1 MKQYIYLILTLGA
14 FFLNSCTDESWE
26 NGNAN
31 VEEGIPVEV
40 SLSFTQEEAAKV
52 TSKAALSEEDENKVY
67 DIRVFIFDKD
77 KNLEYTSLL
86 SYENGNTKKSGT
98 VNIPRGQ
105 VTTGQK
111 SIYAIANTVNGA
123 GSFSS
128 DLANITTVDEL
139 KSLYSTLSEMTDQR
153 LGGRLLMSGAYKAKD
168 ANEHAEEASCV
179 ITKDMNGKFLPGTIN
194 LSHVDSRITFK
205 VGVAENTNI
214 TFVPRTWHVV
224 NVPQQSFVFGSDSDY
239 ATKYFDTEPK
249 SFDNSTIDDTK
260 YKGGVFSFYMY
271 ENRKEAKGDI
281 EDYQDRERQKEGKG
295 PNGDFLYADP
305 QATYVV
311 LTGDYSDGDKTT
323 ASVRYTIHLGYVN
336 DVASDFNSLRNTIY
350 TYNVTVAGVENIILE
365 VESSQPGQ
373 EFEEKQP
380 GAEGSVVVAEQS
392 LSVDAHYEARNVTF
406 RKNALDNLSVLIS
419 TPFNSDGK
427 SDGKFSIDAE
437 TGEVTSTNF
446 EDYKWVKFVRRTA
459 DSGLAVYPGDT
470 ESVSTDGNGIPTN
483 DDGEHYLTID
493 QVLRQLY
500 GKISDNSKNYW
511 SGKGENR
518 SVTYTAFI
526 DEFYYTDRDWKKFVN
541 VDDRKM
547 HILCNTQFSSDK
559 QSDLTTANIMISQRS
574 IKTIYN
580 KNAKGYETAWGV
592 ETVDE
597 TKGMPMKDNVGAATE
612 VGYNNGRYTTY
623 KMIKNALNNIDKDNV
638 LLNKKWDNYI
648 EVTSDVKSN
657 KLKNRYHYAEFA
669 CLQRNRDLNGNKT
682 IDADEI
688 RWYLPST
695 TQYTGLWLGKDALY
709 PEARLFQKDP
719 ALITN
724 DTQNGG
730 DGGDNDNFVS
740 NNHFVSSNSVRF
752 WAEEGAA
759 TGSNKGEVVNM
770 NKTKFNFRCAR
781 NLGATG
787 KISYDEP
794 DENDKVDDYV
804 IPELDREGFVTKI
817 DLTRLDAFALR
828 STKEQNIEDH
838 KEHSGADFNRPY
850 KKFEV
855 VEARNN
861 KCPAGYRIPNQ
872 RELALIAGYST
883 TGMNATRSCTKSD
896 LTYKKGLYYIAISD
910 GTINKVTIY
919 QGASTAITRCV
930 RDID

>member
-52 TSKAALSEEDENKVY
+52 TSKAALSEDDENKVY

-77 KNLEYTSLL
+77 KKLEYTSLL
-86 SYENGNTKKSGT
+86 SYENGNTDKSGT
-98 VNIPRGQ
+98 VDIPRGE

-111 SIYAIANTVNGA
+111 YIYAIANTENGA

-128 DLANITTVDEL
+128 DNLATIKTVNDL
-139 KSLYSTLSEMTDQR
+139 KNLYSTLSEKTDQR
-153 LGGRLLMSGAYKAKD
+153 LGGRLLMSGAYKGNDEKED
-168 ANEHAEEASCV
+168 IEEASCV
-179 ITKDMNGKFLPGTIN
+179 ITKDMNGQTLPGTIN

-205 VGVAENTNI
+205 VGVAKGSNI

-224 NVPQQSFVFGSDSDY
+224 NVPQHSFVFGSNSDY
-239 ATKYFDTEPK
+239 ATKYFNTEPK

-271 ENRKEAKGDI
+271 ENRKEAKGNI
-281 EDYQDRERQKEGKG
+281 TDYQDRERQKEQSG

-350 TYNVTVAGVENIILE
+350 TYTVTVAGVDNIILE
-365 VESSQPGQ
+365 VESSQPGK

-406 RKNALDNLSVLIS
+406 RKNDLSNLSVLIS
-419 TPFNSDGK
+419 TPFNPN
-427 SDGKFSIDAE
+427 GKFSIDAK

-446 EDYKWVKFVRRTA
+446 EDYKWVKFVKTA
-459 DSGLAVYPGDT
+459 SGLAEYPGDT
-470 ESVSTDGNGIPTN
+470 GSVSTNEDGIPTN
-483 DDGEHYLTID
+483 DDGQHYLTID

-500 GKISDNSKNYW
+500 DKKDDSSRGYW
-511 SGKGENR
+511 SGRNDDDK

-526 DEFYYTDRDWKKFVN
+526 DEFYYTDRNWKEFVN

-547 HILCNTQFSSDK
+547 HILCNTKFSSDEL
-559 QSDLTTANIMISQRS
+559 SDLTTANIMISQRS

-580 KNAKGYETAWGV
+580 KNATDYETAWGV

-597 TKGMPMKDNVGAATE
+597 TKGMPMKSSATYVG
-612 VGYNNGRYTTY
+612 NNGRYNTFQMLGFTKDHLKQKPSWSTY
-623 KMIKNALNNIDKDNV
+623 IKVTDASLN
-638 LLNKKWDNYI
+638 L
-648 EVTSDVKSN
+648 N
-657 KLKNRYHYAEFA
+657 KLKEDYRKAEYA
-669 CLQRNRDLNGNKT
+669 CLQRNRDLDGDGK
-682 IDADEI
+682 IEADEI

-719 ALITN
+719 TLITA
-724 DTQNGG
+724 TGT
-730 DGGDNDNFVS
+730 DGGNDSNFRS
-740 NNHFVSSNSVRF
+740 NNHFISSNRVRF

-759 TGSNKGEVVNM
+759 TGNTAYNVMKS
-770 NKTKFNFRCAR
+770 KFNFRCAR
-781 NLGATG
+781 NLEKKGATYG
-787 KISYDEP
+787 YP
-794 DENDKVDDYV
+794 LENENVDDYV
-804 IPELDREGFVTKI
+804 KPTLNSNNHVTEI
-817 DLTRLDAFALR
+817 DLTRLDPFALR
-828 STKEQNIEDH
+828 GTKEINLSDSP
-838 KEHSGADFNRPY
+838 EHSGADLNRPY

-855 VEARNN
+855 KILEQNN
-861 KCPAGYRIPNQ
+861 NGKCPIGYRKPNQ

-883 TGMNATRSCTKSD
+883 TEIPQTSSCTYSD
-896 LTYKKGLYYIAISD
+896 LTYKSNKYYYSYWRGGD
-910 GTINKVTIY
+910 NINILTLEGSKNGPV
-919 QGASTAITRCV
+919 TRCV
-930 RDID
+930 KDID

>member
-67 DIRVFIFDKD
+67 DIRVFIFNKD
-77 KNLEYTSLL
+77 KKLEYTSLL

-98 VNIPRGQ
+98 VTIPKGE

-111 SIYAIANTVNGA
+111 YIYAIANTENGA

-128 DLANITTVDEL
+128 DLANIKTVGEL
-139 KSLYSTLSEMTDQR
+139 KELCSTLSEMTDQR
-153 LGGRLLMSGAYKAKD
+153 LGGRLLMSGAYKGNDDKE
-168 ANEHAEEASCV
+168 NIEEASCV
-179 ITKDMNGKFLPGTIN
+179 ITERMNGQTLPGKIN

-205 VGVAENTNI
+205 VGVAEGSNI

-224 NVPQQSFVFGSDSDY
+224 NVPKQSYVFGLDSDC
-239 ATKYFDTEPK
+239 ATEYFSTEPK
-249 SFDNSTIDDTK
+249 SFDNSTIDETK
-260 YKGGVFSFYMY
+260 YKGGGFSFYMY
-271 ENRKEAKGDI
+271 ENRKEAIKDI
-281 EDYQDRERQKEGKG
+281 TKYEDRERQKEGIG
-295 PNGDFLYADP
+295 LNGDFLYAHP

-323 ASVRYTIHLGYVN
+323 ASVRYTIHLGYVKN
-336 DVASDFNSLRNTIY
+336 VASDFKSLRNTIY

-365 VESSQPGQ
+365 VESSQPDQ
-373 EFEEKQP
+373 EFKEEQP

-406 RKNALDNLSVLIS
+406 RKNDLSNLSVLIS
-419 TPFNSDGK
+419 TPFNSK
-427 SDGKFSIDAE
+427 GKFSIDAN
-437 TGEVTSTNF
+437 TGNITVDNF
-446 EDYKWVKFVRRTA
+446 KDYNWVKFVRRIGE
-459 DSGLAVYPGDT
+459 SGLAEYPGDT
-470 ESVSTDGNGIPTN
+470 QSVITNDGIPTN
-483 DDGEHYLTID
+483 DDGKHYLTID
-493 QVLRQLY
+493 QVLLQLY
-500 GKISDNSKNYW
+500 NKKDDDSESYW
-511 SGKGENR
+511 SGNEK

-526 DEFYYTDRDWKKFVN
+526 DEFYYTDKEKNWKDFVN

-547 HILCNTQFSSDK
+547 HILCNTKFSSDEK
-559 QSDLTTANIMISQRS
+559 SDLTTANIMISQRS

-580 KNAKGYETAWGV
+580 KNTKGYETAWGV

-597 TKGMPMKDNVGAATE
+597 TKGMPMKVKTNYAART
-612 VGYNNGRYTTY
+612 GNNGRFTTY
-623 KMIKNALNNIDKDNV
+623 MMIKNALNIIDENDV
-638 LLNKKWDNYI
+638 LLEKNWDKYI

-657 KLKNRYHYAEFA
+657 KLKNSYHYAEFA

-719 ALITN
+719 SVITITEK
-724 DTQNGG
+724 DG
-730 DGGDNDNFVS
+730 DGGDNDNFAS

-759 TGSNKGEVVNM
+759 TGSNNGAVVDM
-770 NKTKFNFRCAR
+770 NRTKFNFRCAR

-794 DENDKVDDYV
+794 TEHDKVDDYV
-804 IPELDREGFVTKI
+804 IPKLNGGYVTEI

-828 STKEQNIEDH
+828 TTKEQNIEDH

-850 KKFEV
+850 KKFKV
-855 VEARNN
+855 KEAKNN

-883 TGMNATRSCTKSD
+883 SGMSATRSCTKSD
-896 LTYKKGLYYIAISD
+896 LTYKKGLYYIATFD
-910 GTINKVTIY
+910 GKINKVTIF
-919 QGASTAITRCV
+919 QEASTAIHRCV
-930 RDID
+930 KDVDN

>member
-77 KNLEYTSLL
+77 KKLEYTSLL

-98 VNIPRGQ
+98 VNIPRGL

-111 SIYAIANTVNGA
+111 YIYAIANTENGA

-128 DLANITTVDEL
+128 NDLENIKTVGEL
-139 KSLYSTLSEMTDQR
+139 KKLTSTLSEKTDQR
-153 LGGRLLMSGAYKAKD
+153 LGGRLLMSGAYKGNDDKED
-168 ANEHAEEASCV
+168 IEEASCV
-179 ITKDMNGKFLPGTIN
+179 ITKELDTKSLPGTIN

-205 VGVAENTNI
+205 VGVAKGSNI

-239 ATKYFDTEPK
+239 ATKYFNTEPK
-249 SFDNSTIDDTK
+249 SFDNSTIDETK

-271 ENRKEAKGDI
+271 ENRKEAKGNI
-281 EDYQDRERQKEGKG
+281 TDYQDRERQKEQSG

-350 TYNVTVAGVENIILE
+350 TYTVTVAGVDNIILE
-365 VESSQPGQ
+365 VESSQPGE
-373 EFEEKQP
+373 EFKEKQP

-406 RKNALDNLSVLIS
+406 RKNDLSNLSVLIS
-419 TPFNSDGK
+419 TPFNPN
-427 SDGKFSIDAE
+427 GKFSIDAK
-437 TGEVTSTNF
+437 TGKVTSTNF
-446 EDYKWVKFVRRTA
+446 EDYKWVKFVKTA
-459 DSGLAVYPGDT
+459 SGLAEYPGDT
-470 ESVSTDGNGIPTN
+470 KSVSTNGDGIPTN
-483 DDGEHYLTID
+483 DDGKHYLTID

-500 GKISDNSKNYW
+500 DKKDDSSKSYW
-511 SGKGENR
+511 SGKKNDK

-526 DEFYYTDRDWKKFVN
+526 DEYYYTDRDWKKFVN

-547 HILCNTQFSSDK
+547 HILCNTKFSSDQ

-580 KNAKGYETAWGV
+580 KNAKDYETAWGV

-597 TKGMPMKDNVGAATE
+597 TKGMPMKSSATYA
-612 VGYNNGRYTTY
+612 GNNGRYNTFLMLGFTQDFLSKSPSWSTY
-623 KMIKNALNNIDKDNV
+623 IKVTDASSD
-638 LLNKKWDNYI
+638 LNKLRDDYRK
-648 EVTSDVKSN
+648 
-657 KLKNRYHYAEFA
+657 AEYA
-669 CLQRNRDLNGNKT
+669 CLQRNRDLDGDGK
-682 IDADEI
+682 IEADEI

-719 ALITN
+719 TLITA
-724 DTQNGG
+724 TGT
-730 DGGDNDNFVS
+730 DGGNDSNFRS
-740 NNHFVSSNSVRF
+740 NNHFISSNRVRF

-759 TGSNKGEVVNM
+759 TGNTAYSVTKS
-770 NKTKFNFRCAR
+770 KFNFRCAR
-781 NLGATG
+781 NLEKKGAT
-787 KISYDEP
+787 YDYP
-794 DENDKVDDYV
+794 LENENVDDYV
-804 IPELDREGFVTKI
+804 KPTLNSNNHVTEI
-817 DLTRLDAFALR
+817 DLTRLDPFALR
-828 STKEQNIEDH
+828 STKEINLSDSP
-838 KEHSGADFNRPY
+838 EHSGADLNRPY

-855 VEARNN
+855 KILKQNN
-861 KCPAGYRIPNQ
+861 NGKCPKGYRKPNQ

-883 TGMNATRSCTKSD
+883 TEIPLTSSCTYSD
-896 LTYKKGLYYIAISD
+896 LTYKLNKYYYSYWREGEKINILTLE
-910 GTINKVTIY
+910 GTKNGPV
-919 QGASTAITRCV
+919 TRCV
-930 RDID
+930 KDID

>member
-67 DIRVFIFDKD
+67 DIRVFIFDKE
-77 KNLEYTSLL
+77 KKLEYTSLL
-86 SYENGNTKKSGT
+86 SYENGNTDKSGT
-98 VNIPRGQ
+98 VKIPRGE

-111 SIYAIANTVNGA
+111 YIYAIANTENGA

-128 DLANITTVDEL
+128 DNLANIKTVGDL
-139 KSLYSTLSEMTDQR
+139 KNLYSTLSEKTDQR
-153 LGGRLLMSGAYKAKD
+153 LGGRLLMSGAYKGNGDK
-168 ANEHAEEASCV
+168 EVEEASCV
-179 ITKDMNGKFLPGTIN
+179 ITKELDTKSLPGTIN

-205 VGVAENTNI
+205 VGVAKGSNI

-239 ATKYFDTEPK
+239 ATKYFNTEPK

-271 ENRKEAKGDI
+271 ENRKEAKRNI
-281 EDYQDRERQKEGKG
+281 TDYQDRERQKEQSG

-311 LTGDYSDGDKTT
+311 LTGDYSDGEKTT

-336 DVASDFNSLRNTIY
+336 DVASDFKSLRNTIY

-365 VESSQPGQ
+365 VESSQPGE
-373 EFEEKQP
+373 EFKEKQP

-406 RKNALDNLSVLIS
+406 RKNDLSNLSVLIS
-419 TPFNSDGK
+419 TPFNSN
-427 SDGKFSIDAE
+427 GKFSIDAE
-437 TGEVTSTNF
+437 GVGIPDNF
-446 EDYKWVKFVRRTA
+446 VDYKWVKFVKTA
-459 DSGLAVYPGDT
+459 SGLAEYPGDT
-470 ESVSTDGNGIPTN
+470 ESVSTVNGIPTN
-483 DDGEHYLTID
+483 DDGKHYLTID
-493 QVLRQLY
+493 QVLKQLY
-500 GKISDNSKNYW
+500 DKNKNPGDYWNGKD
-511 SGKGENR
+511 ENR

-526 DEFYYTDRDWKKFVN
+526 DEFYYTDRNWKEFVN

-580 KNAKGYETAWGV
+580 KNATDYETAWGV

-597 TKGMPMKDNVGAATE
+597 TKGMPMSYKVGAAART
-612 VGYNNGRYTTY
+612 GNNGRYTTY
-623 KMIKNALNNIDKDNV
+623 EMIKNALNNIDKNNV
-638 LLNKKWDNYI
+638 LLNKEWDNYI

-657 KLKNRYHYAEFA
+657 KLKDRYHYAEFA
-669 CLQRNRDLNGNKT
+669 CLQRNRDLNGNKK

-724 DTQNGG
+724 GTQNGG
-730 DGGDNDNFVS
+730 DGSGNDNFAS

-759 TGSNKGEVVNM
+759 TGSNNDNVVEM
-770 NKTKFNFRCAR
+770 NRTKFNFRCAR
-781 NLGATG
+781 NLGARG
-787 KISYDEP
+787 QISYDEP
-794 DENDKVDDYV
+794 KISDKVDDYV
-804 IPELDREGFVTKI
+804 IPELNKQGFVTKM